1 MLPLIDT
8 LPALTEACHQL
19 QIALQSDP
27 RLAIDTEFIRER
39 TYAPQLEII
48 QLAAGETIAIVDAA
62 ALKGKLAPLAE
73 LLFDPAILKLLHA
86 GGQDVEI
93 LALELGAPP
102 APLYD
107 TQVAAAF
114 AGYAVQ
120 TGYGALVQS
129 VLGVSLSKEEGFADW
144 SRRPLTPSMRE
155 YAANDV
161 RYLQSLH
168 TRLDAQLKKR
178 GRDTWASEHTTRT
191 LTAAAEQTPPSELWR
206 KIGGKLSFGSRELA
220 ILRELALWRDEEAR
234 RRDKPRRTI
243 LKDEPLIEIAR
254 RKPKSATALLELRGM
269 PPNLGEKMATALAE
283 CVTRGLAVPE
293 SERPTPEAQ
302 TPLDEPGAA
311 LLELLSA
318 IVKRRATEENLPPSL
333 LAPADDLRRLAIE
346 RRRPSEDHPLLSG
359 WRGELLAQ
367 PLRAALEGKLAV
379 AWDPKRGQL
388 SLVPQ

>member
-8 LPALTEACHQL
+8 PAALAGICQEL
-19 QIALQSDP
+19 YISLQSDP

-39 TYAPQLEII
+39 TYAPQLELI
-48 QLAAGETIAIVDAA
+48 QLAAGDTVALVDAT
-62 ALKGKLAPLAE
+62 ALKGQLDPLAT
-73 LLFDPAILKLLHA
+73 LLFDSSILKLVHA

-102 APLYD
+102 ASLYD

-129 VLGVSLSKEEGFADW
+129 VLGVTLSKEEGFADW
-144 SRRPLTPSMRE
+144 SRRPLTPAMRE

-161 RYLQSLH
+161 RYLHELH
-168 TRLDAQLKKR
+168 TSLDTTLRKR
-178 GRDTWASEHTTRT
+178 GRDSWAAEHTNRT
-191 LTAAAEQTPPSELWR
+191 LSAAAEPTPPDELWR
-206 KIGGKLSFGSRELA
+206 KIGGKLSFGSKELA
-220 ILRELALWRDEEAR
+220 ILRELALWRDDEAR
-234 RRDKPRRTI
+234 RRDKPRRTV
-243 LKDEPLIEIAR
+243 LKDEPLVEIAR

-269 PPNLGEKMATALAE
+269 PPNLGEKAATALSA
-283 CVTRGLAVPE
+283 CVVRGLATPE
-293 SERPTPEAQ
+293 SERPAPEIQA
-302 TPLDEPGAA
+302 PLDEPGAA

-318 IVKRRATEENLPPSL
+318 IVKRRATEESLPPSL

-346 RRRPSEDHPLLSG
+346 RRKPSEDHPLLTG
-359 WRGELLAQ
+359 WRGELLGE
-367 PLRAALEGKLAV
+367 PLRAALSGRLAV

-388 SLVPQ
+388 ALVPR